1 MRTTTLS
8 FCTLTRL
15 GIAIALLSLS
25 FAATASTQ
33 TGGTIKGSVVSVAA
47 GATGAKLPKLAL
59 FCGEPRSEPEIEGA
73 DSQQ

>member
-25 FAATASTQ
+25 FAATASAQ

-47 GATGAKLPKLAL
+47 GATGAKLSTLAV
-59 FCGEPRSEPEIEGA
+59 CRTKA
-73 DSQQ
+73 DEFG